1 MYLMNYSEF
10 FTRMCMWYM
19 YNNIYSHNIHIVN
32 VYICVLRLI
41 FNLYIYELKFP
52 EKLSYLA
59 VLLLARRG
67 GGGGG
72 GGVCVRMCLWSAE
85 NLPS

>member
-1 MYLMNYSEF
+1 
-10 FTRMCMWYM
+10 MCMWYM

-59 VLLLARRG
+59 VFLLASGGVGGG

-72 GGVCVRMCLWSAE
+72 GGVCVCMCLWSAE